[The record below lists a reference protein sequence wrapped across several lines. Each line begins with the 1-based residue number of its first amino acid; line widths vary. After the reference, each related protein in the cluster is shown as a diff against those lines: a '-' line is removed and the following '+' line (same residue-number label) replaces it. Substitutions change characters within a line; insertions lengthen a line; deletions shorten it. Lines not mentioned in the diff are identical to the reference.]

1 MSRFFT
7 GGHSLGKS
15 IRHCALG
22 SRSFR
27 CYENCFSVGTDEDL
41 CAFKVIGS
49 IQVSFLNILAVN
61 LTGYIFILVYLVELC
76 NVSPGK
82 GFGGK
87 LFLLL
92 GLAAVDSGECVIE
105 EGADIVARD
114 IHKRLRSKLSLED
127 SLDNLVDGF
136 KGLFVHRTKYADECA
151 DDCIHRIVVEGE
163 LVKQIVYN
171 TVDCCA

>member
-27 CYENCFSVGTDEDL
+27 CYENCFSVGIDEDFF
-41 CAFKVIGS
+41 AFKVISS
-49 IQVSFLNILAVN
+49 IGVSFLNILAVN
-61 LTGYIFILVYLVELC
+61 LTGYIFILVYFVELC

-87 LFLLL
+87 LFFLL
-92 GLAAVDSGECVIE
+92 GLAAVDSGKCVIE

-114 IHKRLRSKLSLED
+114 IHKRLRSKLSFED

-136 KGLFVHRTKYADECA
+136 KGLS
-151 DDCIHRIVVEGE
+151 IH
-163 LVKQIVYN
+163 
-171 TVDCCA
+171 